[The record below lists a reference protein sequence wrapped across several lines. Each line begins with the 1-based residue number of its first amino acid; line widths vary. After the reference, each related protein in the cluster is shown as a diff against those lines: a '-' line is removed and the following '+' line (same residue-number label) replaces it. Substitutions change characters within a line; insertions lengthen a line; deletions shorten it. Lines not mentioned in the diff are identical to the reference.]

1 MFNEDHSQVYT
12 TALAHSTAR
21 NTRAVSETHFTK
33 LAINL
38 KCLFLWFNK
47 IKEDNA
53 IMSGHKEVILAKHL
67 IGSLS

>member
-47 IKEDNA
+47 IKGD
-53 IMSGHKEVILAKHL
+53 KL
-67 IGSLS
+67 